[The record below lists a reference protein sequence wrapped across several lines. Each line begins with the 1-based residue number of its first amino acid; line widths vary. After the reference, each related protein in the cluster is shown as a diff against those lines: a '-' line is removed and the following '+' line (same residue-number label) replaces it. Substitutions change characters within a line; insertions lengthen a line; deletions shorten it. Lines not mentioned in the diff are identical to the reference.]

1 MITETDAATRAVV
14 AAVGVKVRSLN
25 HGKLITY
32 SDFYDPIEF
41 CKKKIDFRALFKAKL
56 IEESPESC
64 IMLVEQEPHVG

>member
-25 HGKLITY
+25 HGKLITL

-41 CKKKIDFRALFKAKL
+41 CKKIDFRALFKAKL

-64 IMLVEQEPHVG
+64 IMLLEQEPHAG